1 MKGHGMNNITEGPSL
16 VTCLTEEGTH
26 LPLNR
31 DESLIAADTV
41 LTPLNDDA
49 VKATDNVGLSA
60 GIKLIEHC
68 DSGRDVHAET
78 TLMDRRDLAGILSTR
93 EGKEVELVPAQL
105 KMPLNPLGQIT
116 QPPLFEPQWSRRF
129 FRQFFHK
136 RRMKLFNLYNR
147 PQFKKR
153 LRSLS
158 NHGYLRWKLRRL
170 LRFLQMCRLTRWALR
185 ILALRAIFWNSWR
198 QHSRRHQPAPSGADA
213 ARSSGAA
220 DTGLITVLAI
230 LCLLFVQVCWDMA
243 LGHLKAQGWNIVL
256 GCGYLASAASEGGVC
271 SGFFMDTDVA
281 LSNAMGSPS

>member
-1 MKGHGMNNITEGPSL
+1 MNNITEGPSL
-16 VTCLTEEGTH
+16 VTCLNEEGTY

-116 QPPLFEPQWSRRF
+116 QPPLFQPQWSRRF
-129 FRQFFHK
+129 FS
-136 RRMKLFNLYNR
+136 
-147 PQFKKR
+147 PI
-153 LRSLS
+153 LS
-158 NHGYLRWKLRRL
+158 QKENE
-170 LRFLQMCRLTRWALR
+170 
-185 ILALRAIFWNSWR
+185 II
-198 QHSRRHQPAPSGADA
+198 
-213 ARSSGAA
+213 
-220 DTGLITVLAI
+220 
-230 LCLLFVQVCWDMA
+230 
-243 LGHLKAQGWNIVL
+243 
-256 GCGYLASAASEGGVC
+256 
-271 SGFFMDTDVA
+271 
-281 LSNAMGSPS
+281 